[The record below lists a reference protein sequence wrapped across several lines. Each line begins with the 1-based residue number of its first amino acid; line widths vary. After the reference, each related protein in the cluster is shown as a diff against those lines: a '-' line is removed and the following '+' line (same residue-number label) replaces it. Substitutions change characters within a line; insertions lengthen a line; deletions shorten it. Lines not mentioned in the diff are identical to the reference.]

1 MNNLFNW
8 KDNCNE
14 IVLAFSLVFPV
25 YILIFFGLKPLTQ
38 GLAYLTYFIP
48 IIFYCSRK
56 IPLRLP
62 KKFVFLWVLF
72 LFLWVTPSLLN
83 FYSGKLESDLVKLPA
98 LLVHVVYMSVMIWTF
113 AAITQSESSDK
124 KNILVNTLGLVSAM
138 LLPLALLI
146 FFYGI
151 YLKVWSEVNRPL
163 VFSSSPHFLSEVSLI
178 FVFSLVWVRSIR
190 TKVLIYVMTLF
201 FLTFVVETRSTL
213 LAFSVFVFL
222 LSIIPRWKNLIKLF
236 FRYRYGWIPT
246 LLVIP
251 FVYKPIVAFVSS
263 TLYLNSAARG
273 WNSGLTGRVDV
284 WIKGLHSIHENPLL
298 GLGYWVSPY
307 GYQLD
312 TKFSINNPNFDI
324 HNAWIRIA
332 VENGLPLFTFICI
345 LILAT
350 MYKIEKF
357 QDHYSRAIFYAII
370 IFLCLTTR
378 HLTINLLNMVFYF
391 VAVFVLMRNKK
402 K

>member
-1 MNNLFNW
+1 
-8 KDNCNE
+8 
-14 IVLAFSLVFPV
+14 
-25 YILIFFGLKPLTQ
+25 
-38 GLAYLTYFIP
+38 
-48 IIFYCSRK
+48 
-56 IPLRLP
+56 
-62 KKFVFLWVLF
+62 
-72 LFLWVTPSLLN
+72 
-83 FYSGKLESDLVKLPA
+83 
-98 LLVHVVYMSVMIWTF
+98 
-113 AAITQSESSDK
+113 
-124 KNILVNTLGLVSAM
+124 
-138 LLPLALLI
+138 
-146 FFYGI
+146 
-151 YLKVWSEVNRPL
+151 
-163 VFSSSPHFLSEVSLI
+163 
-178 FVFSLVWVRSIR
+178 
-190 TKVLIYVMTLF
+190 MTLF

-312 TKFSINNPNFDI
+312 TRVSINNPNFDI

-332 VENGLPLFTFICI
+332 VENGLPLLTFVCV

-370 IFLCLTTR
+370 I
-378 HLTINLLNMVFYF
+378 
-391 VAVFVLMRNKK
+391 VFVSYHKAPNDKFIKYGILLRGGFCFDA
-402 K
+402 